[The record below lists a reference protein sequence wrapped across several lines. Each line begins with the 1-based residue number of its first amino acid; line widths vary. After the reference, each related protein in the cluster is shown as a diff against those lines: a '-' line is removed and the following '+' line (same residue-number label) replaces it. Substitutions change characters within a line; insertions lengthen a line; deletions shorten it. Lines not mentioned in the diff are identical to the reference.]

1 MLGAFFGQ
9 QWSRHYGRARS
20 RGSVVSAASV
30 LGVGGRRTARVYL
43 VGDNEGIAAG
53 EDDKV
58 NEVFRGSAVCAA
70 TRPATD
76 LRHRAD
82 WARLPVP
89 GLPILAD

>member
-1 MLGAFFGQ
+1 MDAQGLGA
-9 QWSRHYGRARS
+9 
-20 RGSVVSAASV
+20 RGICRLSL

-58 NEVFRGSAVCAA
+58 NKVFRGSAVSAA

>member
-1 MLGAFFGQ
+1 MVAP
-9 QWSRHYGRARS
+9 RS
-20 RGSVVSAASV
+20 PPATLWTRKVSGLRGIYRLCL

-58 NEVFRGSAVCAA
+58 NEVFRGSSVCAA
-70 TRPATD
+70 TRPAAD
-76 LRHRAD
+76 LRRRAD

>member
-1 MLGAFFGQ
+1 MDAQGLGAPWYLPPLFT
-9 QWSRHYGRARS
+9 
-20 RGSVVSAASV
+20 
-30 LGVGGRRTARVYL
+30 GVGGRRTARVYL

-58 NEVFRGSAVCAA
+58 NEVFRGSSVCAA

-76 LRHRAD
+76 LRRRAD

>member
-1 MLGAFFGQ
+1 MVAP
-9 QWSRHYGRARS
+9 RS
-20 RGSVVSAASV
+20 PPATLWTRKVSGSVLSAASV